1 MKLFFLLSFLIVN
14 TASAEIKIT
23 GDEDVLSNVE
33 SKLSQIEA
41 RLKDQRLF
49 VAPAV
54 FKWTELSDFREEIM
68 FAVAHDPS
76 GPVLKDTPEQLTPT
90 HLTQKLKLSFEKLE
104 ESVYQISTLVKSA
117 EWISFKADVE
127 LFLKHREEFL
137 YVPARQMIRSG
148 ELTSKFDRLKETAS
162 NMLKLSEKSQHI
174 SVRVIDP
181 VIEELSGEL
190 HSMNIAVRQLQD
202 FRKPRPVEI
211 TTIFQEKNQKELG
224 MLAGAVFLV
233 TVMLSLMVQ
242 WIASKFK
249 KPVSL
254 PEVVQ
259 PKNLNYS
266 DWLNRLENNLKSFK
280 THEDKMT
287 EDQIKLKNS
296 AHALSES
303 RKKLN
308 QTDNQ
313 QEFYESLE
321 QLNASAMQIE
331 GYFESL
337 NVKKNSDVS
346 RRVIS
351 QVVQLCDAL
360 ESNQE
365 INFSV
370 KVDPEVVELRI
381 A

>member
-14 TASAEIKIT
+14 SAAAEIKIT
-23 GDEDVLSNVE
+23 GEEDVLSNVE

-54 FKWTELSDFREEIM
+54 FKWSELSDFKEEIM

-76 GPVLKDTPEQLTPT
+76 GSVLKETPEQLAPA

-104 ESVYQISTLVKSA
+104 ESVYQIGTLVKSA

-137 YVPARQMIRSG
+137 YVPARQMIKSG
-148 ELTSKFDRLKETAS
+148 ELTEKFDRLKETAS

-211 TTIFQEKNQKELG
+211 KTIFQEKNQMELG
-224 MLAGAVFLV
+224 LFAGAVFLV
-233 TVMLSLMVQ
+233 TIMLTMIVQ
-242 WIASKFK
+242 WIGSKFK
-249 KPVSL
+249 KQEVLQEVS
-254 PEVVQ
+254 Q

-296 AHALSES
+296 AFALSES

-331 GYFESL
+331 GYFERL

-346 RRVIS
+346 RRVIN

-360 ESNQE
+360 ETNQE